1 MELDAGRKILHTSSN
16 GSTNKGAGTAGKK
29 RGTSGLLGHLGE
41 RRGEGVGLGGGDWGR
56 RDLAAKE
63 GGSEIGDGVW
73 REWMGRESVG
83 GDDMQGWLWH
93 WQVFFGFGELGRYS
107 L

>member
-41 RRGEGVGLGGGDWGR
+41 RRGEGVVFEMKGYGLGG
-56 RDLAAKE
+56 
-63 GGSEIGDGVW
+63 SP
-73 REWMGRESVG
+73 
-83 GDDMQGWLWH
+83 
-93 WQVFFGFGELGRYS
+93 LGLRG
-107 L
+107 